1 MREEKMDVKEEYET
15 RMLEAFL
22 RKKGKVAFYSDLYE
36 RATRSGEPRM
46 CWKWSWWAFF
56 GGLWYPLYRKTYL
69 AALTIFAINNAFGMF
84 LQFAFGYFASNV
96 NISNDERLVTFT
108 TIFLAFLGLTFI
120 FQIFIGGYAPY
131 FVIKRYIDLKAL
143 IEKKYESQSERVAT
157 MAQHGGYHQWV
168 VWIIVVVFAII
179 NASLL
184 IILFAAINDPNAFLE
199 ALKEVSR
206 QRSYY

>member
-1 MREEKMDVKEEYET
+1 MDIKEEYEK

-22 RKKGKVAFYSDLYE
+22 RKKEKVAFYSDLYE

-69 AALTIFAINNAFGMF
+69 AALAIFAINNAFWMF
-84 LQFAFGYFASNV
+84 LQLAFVYYAHA
-96 NISNDERLVTFT
+96 NISNFEQPTAFT
-108 TIFLAFLGLTFI
+108 IILLGFSGA
-120 FQIFIGGYAPY
+120 QIFIGGYTPY
-131 FVIKRYIDLKAL
+131 FVIKRYIDLKTL
-143 IEKKYESQSERVAT
+143 IEKKYESQSDRVAT

-168 VWIIVVVFAII
+168 VWIIAVVFAII
-179 NASLL
+179 NLLLL
-184 IILFAAINDPNAFLE
+184 IILFAAINDSNVFLE

-206 QRSYY
+206 QRGYY